1 MFELIATDYYDE
13 IYGDNAGAMKFDTLV
28 SCFQIV
34 TSATMAY
41 FENSLYND
49 NVLKMSDEDLDK
61 RLQISSVRNG
71 IKRAN
76 FVLQIRVLT

>member
-13 IYGDNAGAMKFDTLV
+13 IYGDNAGAMKFIYLV

-41 FENSLYND
+41 FEIRYIMIMY
-49 NVLKMSDEDLDK
+49 LK
-61 RLQISSVRNG
+61 
-71 IKRAN
+71 
-76 FVLQIRVLT
+76 

>member
-1 MFELIATDYYDE
+1 
-13 IYGDNAGAMKFDTLV
+13 MKFDTLV

-34 TSATMAY
+34 TSAKMAY

-61 RLQISSVRNG
+61 AAYKSVR
-71 IKRAN
+71 
-76 FVLQIRVLT
+76 